1 MTYRS
6 QVLSLLLIFL
16 TGIFANSWGVPEA
29 GATDAAE
36 LVVKLGQGQAA
47 VLPYGFEL
55 SDEARRKLETD
66 LMTDRNLA
74 DRVISSA
81 TTEVRIAGQALAG
94 IEQKLINDLEGATQ
108 ELAGLV
114 RLQILGSARRGD
126 QSPKGTEVGD
136 ENRRVVVGGRFEL
149 KKGESLEEL
158 VVLGGQAEIHGT
170 VARLSTMGGR
180 VHIYESAQVTD
191 ELINLGGEVIIDQ
204 GAQIQHQ
211 PYEVTTPFDDSFKM
225 FWESHNQVAP
235 WEIFKS
241 PMWLWGFRIFK
252 LLTFWVVALVFVLLA
267 PDFFSQVKDQLMKS
281 PGESVGF
288 GLAACAGYVPVAVA
302 LVITIVG
309 ISLLPVQAL
318 VYFYALV
325 VGCVAVVVGL
335 LTRVGLAPR
344 PIWLQVTLAVGG
356 LEALGWIPYLGSL
369 THVIVSLAGLGAV
382 FAVLW
387 RRVWKKRS
395 VSEAPLTASH

>member
-6 QVLSLLLIFL
+6 QVLIFL
-16 TGIFANSWGVPEA
+16 LVILTSIIASFLKAPPA

-36 LVVKLGQGQAA
+36 LVVKLGQGRAE
-47 VLPYGFEL
+47 VMPYGFEL

-81 TTEVRIAGQALAG
+81 TTEVRIAGQALTG

-126 QSPKGTEVGD
+126 HSPKGTEVGD

-170 VARLSTMGGR
+170 VTRLSTMGGR
-180 VHIYESAQVTD
+180 VHLYETAQVTD

-211 PYEVTTPFDDSFKM
+211 PYEVTTPFDDSLKF
-225 FWESHNQVAP
+225 FWESHNQMAP
-235 WEIFKS
+235 WEFFKS
-241 PMWLWGFRIFK
+241 PAWRWGFRIFK

-267 PDFFSQVKDQLMKS
+267 SDFFAQVKNQLSDS
-281 PGESVGF
+281 PLGSVGF
-288 GLAACAGYVPVAVA
+288 GVVALAGYVPVAIA
-302 LVITIVG
+302 LVVTIVG

-318 VYFYALV
+318 VFFYALV
-325 VGCVAVVVGL
+325 VGCIAVVVALFTRAGL
-335 LTRVGLAPR
+335 GQR
-344 PIWLQVTLAVGG
+344 PLWLQVTLAVVV
-356 LEALGWIPYLGSL
+356 LESVGWIPYLGSV
-369 THVIVSLAGLGAV
+369 THVVVSLAGLGAV
-382 FAVLW
+382 FAVLG

-395 VSEAPLTASH
+395 IQEGPLTASH